1 MINKEIESMM
11 QFHDIIKI
19 CRNEKLKYHFPSQI
33 RSLLEKQLQPEGSI
47 NFIKL
52 L

>member
-1 MINKEIESMM
+1 M

-19 CRNEKLKYHFPSQI
+19 HRNKCHFPSQI
-33 RSLLEKQLQPEGSI
+33 RSQLEQQLQPEGSI
-47 NFIKL
+47 KLVKL